1 MNTIRSLSQMKY
13 MALFLLAASLS
24 VGVAS
29 AQHDPA
35 VYHGKLTLPFQALW
49 GSTVLPAGDYTF
61 TVQSTTLPSFVTIRQ
76 ESRGTAPSMIMA
88 QAISQRSSSD
98 QSALI
103 VVRSAGSGVVRSLR
117 LAELGLEFQYAMP
130 KGVRLV
136 AQGPELI
143 ERIRVSVAGK

>member
-13 MALFLLAASLS
+13 IALLLLAASLS
-24 VGVAS
+24 VGMAS

-35 VYHGKLTLPFQALW
+35 VYHGKFTLPIEALW

-76 ESRGTAPSMIMA
+76 ESRGTAASMIMA
-88 QAISQRSSSD
+88 QGVAQRSSSD

-103 VVRSAGSGVVRSLR
+103 VIRSAGTGVVRSLR
-117 LAELGLEFQYAMP
+117 LAELGLEFQYATP
-130 KGVRLV
+130 KGVTLV
-136 AQGPELI
+136 AQRPELLQQ
-143 ERIRVSVAGK
+143 IRVSVAGK